1 MEIYQNLPPEIQ
13 AKIKYYALCHPTA
26 AIIREK
32 ISELRCDEF
41 FTFRDKENI
50 IFCKVDGRD
59 FFADEYFS
67 RIKKPIHFGLTAIWN
82 TEAEEATQAMN
93 TWTKSS
99 SASSTRPRRLAPTTK
114 DKAIAKIRIF

>member
-41 FTFRDKENI
+41 FTFRDEENR

-67 RIKKPIHFGLTAIWN
+67 RIKKPIHFDLTEVGESESE
-82 TEAEEATQAMN
+82 T
-93 TWTKSS
+93 SS
-99 SASSTRPRRLAPTTK
+99 EYQDEVFERIFNVTSSTSS
-114 DKAIAKIRIF
+114 DDEG

>member
-1 MEIYQNLPPEIQ
+1 MEIYRNLPPELQ

-41 FTFRDKENI
+41 FTFRDKENRV
-50 IFCKVDGRD
+50 FCKVDGRD

-67 RIKKPIHFGLTAIWN
+67 RIKKPIHCDL
-82 TEAEEATQAMN
+82 AEVEESDTSNEYLDEVFA
-93 TWTKSS
+93 
-99 SASSTRPRRLAPTTK
+99 
-114 DKAIAKIRIF
+114 RIFNVTSATSSDDEG